1 MIDLHTTATANG
13 YKASIML
20 EETGL
25 EYRVHDYDLTRG
37 EHLRPEYL
45 AINPIG
51 RVPAIVDHDT
61 VGYEDVVVCG
71 TAAILQYLAEK
82 TGRFMPADLAGR
94 ARVLQWVGI
103 VSSDVG
109 PAFSGQFVF
118 SVIAPEKQAWA
129 IQFYDNLCLRMLGA
143 MEAQLGRSSYLAGA
157 DYTIADII
165 AYPVAATSMKR
176 FPGNFDAHPNIGRW
190 AAEVGARPAVQ
201 RGMKIPR

>member
-20 EETGL
+20 EELGL
-25 EYRVHDYDLTRG
+25 EYRVHDYDLTKG
-37 EHLRPEYL
+37 EHLRPEFL

-51 RVPAIVDHDT
+51 RVPAIVDHDS

-82 TGRFMPADLAGR
+82 TGRLMPSDLAGR
-94 ARVLQWVGI
+94 ARVHQWVGI

-118 SVIAPEKQAWA
+118 NVIAPEKHPWA
-129 IQFYDNLCLRMLGA
+129 IQFYDNLCLRMLNA
-143 MEAQLGRSSYLAGA
+143 METQLGRSQYLAGS
-157 DYTIADII
+157 DYSIADII
-165 AYPVAATSMKR
+165 GYPVAAVSMKR
-176 FPGNFDAHPNIGRW
+176 FPGNFDSHPNIGRW
-190 AAEVGARPAVQ
+190 AAEVASRPAVQ